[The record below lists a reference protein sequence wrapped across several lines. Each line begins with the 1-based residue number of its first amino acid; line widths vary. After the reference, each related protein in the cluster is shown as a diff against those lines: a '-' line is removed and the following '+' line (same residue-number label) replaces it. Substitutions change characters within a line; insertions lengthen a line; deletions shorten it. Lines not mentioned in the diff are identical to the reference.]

1 MGSIIPNVG
10 SNEHLSIAAALFTGT
25 QQRVLGLLF
34 GRAGQSFHTN
44 EIVRLAQSGG
54 GAVSRELKKLAAA
67 GLVTVNRRG
76 NQTLYQANPDS
87 PVFAELRALVVKTMG
102 AADQLPQALSP
113 FAEQISFAFIYGSV
127 VRGTEGAGSDVD
139 LLVVSDKLTYGALTE
154 VETVIGPKV
163 SPTLYSR
170 ADWRKRLQDDNPFV
184 AQLMAQ
190 PRINVIGN
198 DRDLAESA

>member
-1 MGSIIPNVG
+1 M
-10 SNEHLSIAAALFTGT
+10 
-25 QQRVLGLLF
+25 
-34 GRAGQSFHTN
+34 
-44 EIVRLAQSGG
+44 
-54 GAVSRELKKLAAA
+54 SRELKTLAAA

-87 PVFAELRALVVKTMG
+87 PVFAELRALVVRTIG
-102 AADQLPQALSP
+102 IADQLRQALSP
-113 FAEQISFAFIYGSV
+113 LAEQIAFASIYGSV
-127 VRGTEGAGSDVD
+127 ARGTEGADSDVD
-139 LLVVSDKLTYGALTE
+139 LLVVSDTLAYGELYGALTD
-154 VETVIGPKV
+154 VETVIGRKV

-190 PRINVIGN
+190 PRISVIGN